1 MWMSG
6 RHRGGRPVVSALR
19 PVLPERGAA
28 ASRAGRRGRPRDGL
42 RHRRLRVPAARRP
55 GVAPAEVVTD
65 KAGVYPRVLDELV
78 PAALSTAQIRS
89 GQPAAY
95 DTSRSTWEV

>member
-1 MWMSG
+1 
-6 RHRGGRPVVSALR
+6 
-19 PVLPERGAA
+19 
-28 ASRAGRRGRPRDGL
+28 
-42 RHRRLRVPAARRP
+42 
-55 GVAPAEVVTD
+55 VVTD

-95 DTSRSTWEV
+95 DTSRSTWEVRDPRRSSPSGCPAASIATAVCERLCGSTPDHHCAMKHQPSA